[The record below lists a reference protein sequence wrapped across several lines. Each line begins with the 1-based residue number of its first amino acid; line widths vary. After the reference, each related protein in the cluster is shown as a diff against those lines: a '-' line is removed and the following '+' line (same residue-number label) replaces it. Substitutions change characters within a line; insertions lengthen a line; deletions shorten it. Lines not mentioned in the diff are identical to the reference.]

1 MDKWHSCL
9 SDNVKNTMKA
19 MSDAVVAHTL
29 QLAVN
34 EGLLAQRRL
43 ADATADG
50 GKIAGHFKHSTLV
63 YSSR

>member
-1 MDKWHSCL
+1 
-9 SDNVKNTMKA
+9 MKA
-19 MSDAVVAHTL
+19 MSDAGCWIPEPAVVAHTL

-50 GKIAGHFKHSTLV
+50 GKIAQPANKKAATSCADPLE
-63 YSSR
+63 